1 MSSHQ
6 MKVTSIDSVPQEG
19 AWSWGEQI
27 MEHMEMQGHRRKG
40 SMGAEMDT
48 VATLLR
54 VFKAVGAESQVGRL
68 L

>member
-1 MSSHQ
+1 MSLR
-6 MKVTSIDSVPQEG
+6 KG

-27 MEHMEMQGHRRKG
+27 MEHMEMQGHRRNG
-40 SMGAEMDT
+40 SMGVEMDT